1 MKWVIILVA
10 LLLMG
15 LFIESKWEKKKKKT
29 GGKEPGEDNGVFS
42 PGEMIGGMKSK
53 QDGK

>member
-10 LLLMG
+10 LLLVG
-15 LFIESKWEKKKKKT
+15 LFIESKWEQKKKKT
-29 GGKEPGEDNGVFS
+29 AKDEVASNDIYS
-42 PGEMIGGMKSK
+42 AGEMISELKGK

>member
-10 LLLMG
+10 VLLVG
-15 LFIESKWEKKKKKT
+15 LFIESKWEKKTKKDD
-29 GGKEPGEDNGVFS
+29 PNVSGEGVYS
-42 PGEMIGGMKSK
+42 PGEMIGELKSK

>member
-10 LLLMG
+10 LLLVG
-15 LFIESKWEKKKKKT
+15 LFIESKWEKKKN
-29 GGKEPGEDNGVFS
+29 GGKEPGEDGGIYS
-42 PGEMIGGMKSK
+42 PGELIGEMKSK